1 MNRDWLPINTTPW
14 TMALLLAMLI
24 LLIQASALPERIN
37 LWLYDVATTSLP
49 ATPSDDVVIVAI
61 DELSLNRIGRWPWPR
76 SVHAEIIRKLHTAGA
91 DTIVFDILFAEPS
104 ADDAALA
111 QAMAAHGNV
120 ILPVYLSP
128 PASNYLLSEQ

>member
-91 DTIVFDILFAEPS
+91 DTIVFDILFPEP
-104 ADDAALA
+104 
-111 QAMAAHGNV
+111 
-120 ILPVYLSP
+120 
-128 PASNYLLSEQ
+128 